1 MDLSLHIAAAAWT
14 CSATLYGESRLQK
27 RSLSRGWSIALGI
40 VCFFLS
46 LYTHLLLDLI
56 PHYDFVYKFLR
67 FPWLPHLVGFGWTL
81 FKVGVTTCPV
91 VFLFLALNSDH
102 PVIALAA
109 IAGGIYP
116 DIEKTLYLHEGLP
129 RWFVISPRHSGAYSP
144 VGWEYTHK
152 FLITGLE
159 VSLFVMFIAGM
170 YWFARWRR
178 HSKGIEDLFRLLGD
192 LFIVIRLLLIT
203 FKEENLMKLKWLTVA
218 YIMLLVSVMT
228 ILDFELLPTPRN
240 LVKKYAPDTFVAVH
254 FPQRLPYDDKLA
266 HFFLVGALAL
276 LVNLSLS
283 LSQVTIRKIKIL
295 KGSLVLLV
303 LVTLEEFSQM
313 LFPARSFSWFDL
325 FANYAG
331 ILCFGRAAIYLMTN
345 RAAIETKIP
354 YVKGEKL

>member
-1 MDLSLHIAAAAWT
+1 
-14 CSATLYGESRLQK
+14 
-27 RSLSRGWSIALGI
+27 
-40 VCFFLS
+40 
-46 LYTHLLLDLI
+46 
-56 PHYDFVYKFLR
+56 
-67 FPWLPHLVGFGWTL
+67 
-81 FKVGVTTCPV
+81 
-91 VFLFLALNSDH
+91 
-102 PVIALAA
+102 
-109 IAGGIYP
+109 
-116 DIEKTLYLHEGLP
+116 
-129 RWFVISPRHSGAYSP
+129 
-144 VGWEYTHK
+144 
-152 FLITGLE
+152 
-159 VSLFVMFIAGM
+159 
-170 YWFARWRR
+170 
-178 HSKGIEDLFRLLGD
+178 
-192 LFIVIRLLLIT
+192 
-203 FKEENLMKLKWLTVA
+203 MKLKWLTVA